1 MTLYNLLLQ
10 SKHSMNSNVSSDIFV
25 WSLFNIF
32 ILVGVIVISF
42 TIAFKLIKYLN
53 LKIKLMQRE
62 LDNY

>member
-10 SKHSMNSNVSSDIFV
+10 SKYSSTSNVSSDIFV

-32 ILVGVIVISF
+32 ILVGVVVISF

-62 LDNY
+62 LDQY